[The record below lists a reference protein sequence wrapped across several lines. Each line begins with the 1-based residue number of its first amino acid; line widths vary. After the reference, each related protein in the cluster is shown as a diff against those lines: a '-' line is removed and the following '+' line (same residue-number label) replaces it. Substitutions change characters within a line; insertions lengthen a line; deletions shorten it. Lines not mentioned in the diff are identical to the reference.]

1 MPVRIITDS
10 ASDLTQEDIAA
21 LGNPRLTVLPLSV
34 TFGKTTYLDGVNLN
48 HQRFYELLVEGDDL
62 PMTGQVN
69 PYAFEQAI
77 AQAREAGEEVVVIT
91 LSGKLSGTNASA
103 MTAAAAFEDGVYV
116 VDSKSV
122 TVGERIL
129 VDYALRLVGE
139 GLGAADIACALEQAR
154 EDIHV
159 VGLLDTLEFLRRGGL
174 GAADIA
180 CALEQAREDIHV
192 VGLLD
197 TLEFLRR
204 GGRIPASAAVLGKL
218 LSIKPVIT
226 ITDGVVELL
235 GKARGSKNGRN
246 LLTQQVEAAG
256 GIDFSMPIELAYAGL
271 DDALLRKYV
280 EDSRHIWEGHVE
292 LDDLPVHTVGAT
304 IGTHVGPGAIALAFF
319 KR

>member
-1 MPVRIITDS
+1 MTVRIITDS
-10 ASDLTQEDIAA
+10 ASDITAADIAA
-21 LGNPRLTVLPLSV
+21 AGNPALTVLPLSV
-34 TFGKTTYLDGVNLN
+34 TFGQTTYEDGVDLS
-48 HQRFYELLVEGDDL
+48 HRRFYELLVEGDDL

-159 VGLLDTLEFLRRGGL
+159 VGLLDTLEFLRRGG
-174 GAADIA
+174 
-180 CALEQAREDIHV
+180 
-192 VGLLD
+192 
-197 TLEFLRR
+197 
-204 GGRIPASAAVLGKL
+204 RIPASAAALGKL

>member
-1 MPVRIITDS
+1 MTVRIITDS
-10 ASDLTQEDIAA
+10 ASDITAADIAA
-21 LGNPRLTVLPLSV
+21 AGNHALTVLPLSV
-34 TFGKTTYLDGVNLN
+34 TFGQTTYEDGVDLT

-77 AQAREAGEEVVVIT
+77 AGARRAGEEVVVIT
-91 LSGKLSGTNASA
+91 LSSKLSGTNASA
-103 MTAAAAFEDGVYV
+103 NTAAEGFGEGVYV

-122 TVGERIL
+122 TVGERVL
-129 VDYALRLVGE
+129 VDYALRLVDE
-139 GLGAADIACALEQAR
+139 GLSAGDIATALEQAR
-154 EDIHV
+154 EDV
-159 VGLLDTLEFLRRGGL
+159 
-174 GAADIA
+174 
-180 CALEQAREDIHV
+180 HV

-204 GGRIPASAAVLGKL
+204 GGRIPASAAALGKL

-226 ITDGVVELL
+226 ITDGLVELL

-271 DDALLRKYV
+271 DDALLRKYI
-280 EDSRHIWEGHVE
+280 EDSRRIWEGHVAP
-292 LDDLPVHTVGAT
+292 DDLPVHTVGAT

-319 KR
+319 RQR

>member
-1 MPVRIITDS
+1 MTVRIITDS
-10 ASDLTQEDIAA
+10 ASDITAADIAA
-21 LGNPRLTVLPLSV
+21 AGNPALTVLPLSV
-34 TFGKTTYLDGVNLN
+34 TFGDKTYADGVDLT
-48 HQRFYELLVEGDDL
+48 HRRFYELLVEGDDL

-69 PYAFEQAI
+69 PYAFERAI
-77 AQAREAGEEVVVIT
+77 SSAREAGEEVVVIT

-159 VGLLDTLEFLRRGGL
+159 VGLLDTLEFLRRGG
-174 GAADIA
+174 
-180 CALEQAREDIHV
+180 
-192 VGLLD
+192 
-197 TLEFLRR
+197 
-204 GGRIPASAAVLGKL
+204 RIPASAAALGKL

>member
-1 MPVRIITDS
+1 MAVRIITDS
-10 ASDLTQEDIAA
+10 ASDITREDVAA
-21 LGNPRLTVLPLSV
+21 AGNPALAVLPLSV
-34 TFGKTTYLDGVNLN
+34 TFGNTTYEDGVNLS
-48 HQRFYELLVEGDDL
+48 HQRFYELLIEGDDL

-77 AQAREAGEEVVVIT
+77 GEARAAGDEVIVIT

-103 MTAAAAFEDGVYV
+103 NTAAASFDSGVYV
-116 VDSKSV
+116 VDSKNV
-122 TVGERIL
+122 TVGERVL

-139 GLGAADIACALEQAR
+139 GLSAVDTATALEQAR
-154 EDIHV
+154 EDIYV
-159 VGLLDTLEFLRRGGL
+159 VGLLDTLEY
-174 GAADIA
+174 
-180 CALEQAREDIHV
+180 
-192 VGLLD
+192 
-197 TLEFLRR
+197 LRR
-204 GGRIPASAAVLGKL
+204 GGRIPASAAALGKL

-226 ITDGVVELL
+226 IEDGAVELL

-246 LLTQQVEAAG
+246 LLTQQVETAG
-256 GIDFSMPIELAYAGL
+256 GIDFAMPIALGYAGL

>member
-21 LGNPRLTVLPLSV
+21 LSNPRLTVLPLSV
-34 TFGKTTYLDGVNLN
+34 TFGETTYLDGVNLN
-48 HQRFYELLVEGDDL
+48 HRRFYELLVEGDDL

-69 PYAFEQAI
+69 PYAFEEAI
-77 AQAREAGEEVVVIT
+77 SEARNAGEEVVVIT
-91 LSGKLSGTNASA
+91 LSSKLSGTNGSA
-103 MTAAAAFEDGVYV
+103 LTAAANFDEGVYV

-159 VGLLDTLEFLRRGGL
+159 VGLLDTLEFLRRGG
-174 GAADIA
+174 
-180 CALEQAREDIHV
+180 
-192 VGLLD
+192 
-197 TLEFLRR
+197 
-204 GGRIPASAAVLGKL
+204 RIPASAAALGKL

-292 LDDLPVHTVGAT
+292 LDNLPVHTVGAT

>member
-1 MPVRIITDS
+1 MTVRIITDS
-10 ASDLTQEDIAA
+10 ASDITAADIAA
-21 LGNPRLTVLPLSV
+21 AGNPALTALPLSV
-34 TFGKTTYLDGVNLN
+34 TFGQTTYEDGVDLS
-48 HQRFYELLVEGDDL
+48 HRRFYELLVEGDDL

-69 PYAFEQAI
+69 PYAFERAI
-77 AQAREAGEEVVVIT
+77 SSAREAGEEVVVIT

-159 VGLLDTLEFLRRGGL
+159 VGLLDTLEFLRRGG
-174 GAADIA
+174 
-180 CALEQAREDIHV
+180 
-192 VGLLD
+192 
-197 TLEFLRR
+197 
-204 GGRIPASAAVLGKL
+204 RIPASAAALGKL

-280 EDSRHIWEGHVE
+280 EDSRHIWEGHVA

>member
-1 MPVRIITDS
+1 MTVRIITDS
-10 ASDLTQEDIAA
+10 ASDITAADIAA
-21 LGNPRLTVLPLSV
+21 AGNPALTVLPLSV
-34 TFGKTTYLDGVNLN
+34 TFGQTTYEDGVDLS

-77 AQAREAGEEVVVIT
+77 SSAREAGEEVVVIT

-139 GLGAADIACALEQAR
+139 GLGVADIACALEQAR
-154 EDIHV
+154 EDV
-159 VGLLDTLEFLRRGGL
+159 
-174 GAADIA
+174 
-180 CALEQAREDIHV
+180 HV

-204 GGRIPASAAVLGKL
+204 GGRIPASAAALGKL
-218 LSIKPVIT
+218 LSIKPVVT

-280 EDSRHIWEGHVE
+280 EDSRLIWEGHVE

-319 KR
+319 KQ

>member
-1 MPVRIITDS
+1 MTVRIITDS
-10 ASDLTQEDIAA
+10 ASDITAADIAA
-21 LGNPRLTVLPLSV
+21 AGNPALTVLPLSV
-34 TFGKTTYLDGVNLN
+34 TFGQTTYEDGVDLT
-48 HQRFYELLVEGDDL
+48 HRRFYELLVEGDDL

-159 VGLLDTLEFLRRGGL
+159 VGLLDTLEFLRRGG
-174 GAADIA
+174 
-180 CALEQAREDIHV
+180 
-192 VGLLD
+192 
-197 TLEFLRR
+197 
-204 GGRIPASAAVLGKL
+204 RIPASAAALGKL
-218 LSIKPVIT
+218 LSIKPAIT

-271 DDALLRKYV
+271 DDSLLRKYV
-280 EDSRHIWEGHVE
+280 EDSRHIWEGHVA

-319 KR
+319 KQ

>member
-34 TFGKTTYLDGVNLN
+34 TFGETTYLDGVNLN
-48 HQRFYELLVEGDDL
+48 HRRFYELLVEGDDL

-69 PYAFEQAI
+69 PYAFEEAI
-77 AQAREAGEEVVVIT
+77 SEARNAGEEVVVIT
-91 LSGKLSGTNASA
+91 LSSKLSGTNGSA
-103 MTAAAAFEDGVYV
+103 LTAAANFDEGVYV

-159 VGLLDTLEFLRRGGL
+159 VGLLDTLEFLRRGG
-174 GAADIA
+174 
-180 CALEQAREDIHV
+180 
-192 VGLLD
+192 
-197 TLEFLRR
+197 
-204 GGRIPASAAVLGKL
+204 RIPASAAALGKL

-280 EDSRHIWEGHVE
+280 EDSRHIWEGHVA
-292 LDDLPVHTVGAT
+292 LDNLPVHTVGAT
-304 IGTHVGPGAIALAFF
+304 IGTHGGPGAIALAFF

>member
-21 LGNPRLTVLPLSV
+21 PGNPRLTVLPLSV
-34 TFGKTTYLDGVNLN
+34 TFGETTYLDGVNLN
-48 HQRFYELLVEGDDL
+48 HRRFYELLVEGDDL

-69 PYAFEQAI
+69 PYAFEEAI
-77 AQAREAGEEVVVIT
+77 SEARNAGEEVVVIT
-91 LSGKLSGTNASA
+91 LSSKLSGTNGSA
-103 MTAAAAFEDGVYV
+103 LTAAANFDEGVYV

-159 VGLLDTLEFLRRGGL
+159 VGLLDTLEFLRRGG
-174 GAADIA
+174 
-180 CALEQAREDIHV
+180 
-192 VGLLD
+192 
-197 TLEFLRR
+197 
-204 GGRIPASAAVLGKL
+204 RIPASAAALGKL

-292 LDDLPVHTVGAT
+292 LDNLPVHTVGAT

>member
-1 MPVRIITDS
+1 MAVRIITDS
-10 ASDLTQEDIAA
+10 ASDITREDVAA
-21 LGNPRLTVLPLSV
+21 AGNPALTVLPLSIS
-34 TFGKTTYLDGVNLN
+34 FGNTTYEDGVNLS
-48 HQRFYELLVEGDDL
+48 HRRFYELLVEGDDL

-69 PYAFEQAI
+69 PYAFERAI
-77 AQAREAGEEVVVIT
+77 GEARTAGDEVIVIT

-103 MTAAAAFEDGVYV
+103 NTAAASFDSGVYV
-116 VDSKSV
+116 VDSKNV
-122 TVGERIL
+122 TVGERVL

-139 GLGAADIACALEQAR
+139 GLSAVDIA
-154 EDIHV
+154 
-159 VGLLDTLEFLRRGGL
+159 T
-174 GAADIA
+174 
-180 CALEQAREDIHV
+180 ALEQAREDIHV

-204 GGRIPASAAVLGKL
+204 GGRIPASAAALGKL

-280 EDSRHIWEGHVE
+280 EDSRHIWEGHVA

>member
-1 MPVRIITDS
+1 M
-10 ASDLTQEDIAA
+10 
-21 LGNPRLTVLPLSV
+21 
-34 TFGKTTYLDGVNLN
+34 
-48 HQRFYELLVEGDDL
+48 
-62 PMTGQVN
+62 
-69 PYAFEQAI
+69 
-77 AQAREAGEEVVVIT
+77 
-91 LSGKLSGTNASA
+91 
-103 MTAAAAFEDGVYV
+103 
-116 VDSKSV
+116 
-122 TVGERIL
+122 
-129 VDYALRLVGE
+129 
-139 GLGAADIACALEQAR
+139 
-154 EDIHV
+154 
-159 VGLLDTLEFLRRGGL
+159 
-174 GAADIA
+174 
-180 CALEQAREDIHV
+180 

-204 GGRIPASAAVLGKL
+204 GGRIPASAAALGKL